1 MAGEIRREDVA
12 IGFNIDYQKLEKV
25 DAGIDKIVDKLGSL
39 GHKFEPVNQQVKT
52 FGTTFVDTIDKALG
66 ANKKLDASN
75 SEVSKGIQNNSRVAT
90 TFRDKMANINSV
102 TDSYTAS
109 QERHYH
115 QVGTAMDQVTKHASI
130 LGKKLHDL
138 PKETTAKVSFDTNGV
153 QATDLTGQLHKVDKS
168 MDKTAKKS
176 RRLHDIIMGTFVGT
190 AISNGIAGITNG
202 LHEAAQA
209 GMEYNKEQDT
219 MKTVWTSLT
228 TEAPKDGKNL
238 VKYINSM
245 SQHSI
250 YAADA
255 LNEMAQSFYHVHS
268 NEKETKN
275 WTNDFIALGSTLHM
289 SNDALAESGEQFAKI
304 VAGGK
309 ASSEDMAVMINR
321 FPMFG
326 EALQK
331 ATGKSMKQLY
341 AMSAAGKL
349 SAKQFTDTLT
359 YLGKKYEGGTKEAM
373 TSFLGMSMYLKSRFS
388 TLAGD
393 VMKTSFEMDKKT
405 ASSMQDLLSDKM
417 MKKYAKG
424 ISSAL
429 GVVTGAA
436 VHMIGYLDK
445 HKDTVIDVL
454 GTTGDIAGVFG
465 KEVWSDTVDI
475 LDDIGSA
482 FGLVDKNGQAAKDPL
497 EQIDDLLKGID
508 KHKEGIRIAAK
519 LMVGFFAI
527 KKATEFV
534 KLLKEVNT
542 QLKISAA
549 LNAIGSFG
557 GSKTPKGTPEI
568 PAEIPTGSAP
578 KAEASAGG
586 GLLTK
591 GKGLLSGA
599 AGLVKGSLIAAGV
612 TTIIDRL
619 PSAIAGQA
627 KGVKEASQG
636 KDVSKSTK
644 KQFLGGVGSD
654 EWIGNKLGSLWKWAT
669 TTRYPEGQGPKKATP
684 KKETTKSNPYSGVS
698 KDTKSFLKSTRSQIK
713 TATNGYLDI
722 MATGSKKAISKNKT
736 TYSQLLANV
745 DKYAG
750 SQKKSADGSV
760 NYLRKI
766 GAITA
771 TEQTKA
777 LQKEDSGSAKR
788 VASVK
793 KTIAQIERDEKNGG
807 GKRSQL
813 VAKLDG
819 QLLRL
824 TDTGAKNQRK
834 IYKQLHDG
842 VTSLTSKQYSA
853 VMKKSR
859 QARTS
864 TVTDARKQYDAQISS
879 ASKTYSKTLK
889 SAKATYGVHSD
900 MYKKIKKYAD
910 QQYTDTTSAA
920 HQQYK
925 DTVKWANKS
934 EKAVELAAANAAG
947 GVYGIMGV
955 MSDNITILGKQLA
968 TAVGGTW
975 HKPKTNDQAIHDNTD
990 PAGNLAKG
998 ARKLQGKTTVLKSGQ
1013 AGIQMPD
1020 PLTGHASGGSIAK
1033 PGMAMVAEAGTE
1045 IGYDSRS
1052 GKYQIF
1058 DHGPQLVHLTA
1069 GMHIMNHRDSM
1080 KAMRGGLGRG
1090 RILPGYAK
1098 GTGSVGAASVAT
1110 TVKVKCVNDA
1120 TMKNTEYKTKRS
1132 ADQIG
1137 TDIVSGYG
1145 KGTKGAQKKLTSLN
1159 KKSSQILKD
1168 TKNGTNKQTDLIRKQ
1183 MIADFDAAQKG
1194 ADKQLAQLKNGG
1206 LKTMGKLQDGMA
1218 KADQTIVSD
1227 FGNNF
1232 GKLPGLAKSAMKG
1245 AITSLNGGFT
1255 GIDSALSQFGGNK
1268 QVLRPIHYATG
1279 SNGPIDSDQLAVLND
1294 ASVGPRQEL
1303 VGRGSQLLRPVGD
1316 NVAVHLKKG
1325 DEVFNGTQV
1334 ERAKSYLPHFK
1345 KGTGASDSKLRSLA
1359 SSNASAPSKAFSQE
1373 FTVNVKANGANLQK
1387 GLTSTASAG
1396 AKTIG
1401 VPWENAMWG
1410 YIESLI
1416 NSGGG
1421 VGGGPV
1427 LHSPGSG
1434 WMKTSGFG
1442 NRGAVGGGFSS
1453 HDGNDFS
1460 GAKVVHAMQDAV
1472 VTRVGGA
1479 PSGWGGSDGIGESV
1493 ATKGGNLSL
1502 IYQELNGKSNSGATI
1517 LVHKGE
1523 HVKQGQ
1529 AIAKLGPSGTHVH
1542 VGAST
1547 EGLWSHGGDST
1558 RGWLD
1563 VTKLHSSFGN
1573 SESKKSKDKPK
1584 VSKAMTSLVKSQ
1596 LGPTAVKW
1604 IKKNLQD
1611 SIGDADIGNLSGS
1624 MMHRAKALAAAIKKM
1639 YGSAT
1644 NAGIA
1649 AVLGSWEFESGLNPS
1664 AVNPSGGASGLGQW
1678 LGGRKTALINYSK
1691 RHGKNWKSAEAQL
1704 EFALKG
1710 DGSDS
1715 SVLKSVLRGS
1725 GSVASLANKLS
1736 SQWER
1741 GGYNAQHVAGARK
1754 IEAAL
1759 HDEGGWSKKGKL
1771 NIFGEKSKEVTI
1783 NPRKASADGLI
1794 DSAIKARSKVDGS
1807 GLAGTLNQVLSSKPA
1822 SRVQPAKVAGSA
1834 GGRNVTIKM
1843 TNHIKIEGAGDD
1855 SAIKKSVEAGLQSGS
1870 EKMIDMVRRVIGTD
1884 QGREGFVI

>member
-75 SEVSKGIQNNSRVAT
+75 SEVSKGIQNNSRLAT

-102 TDSYTAS
+102 TGSYTAS

-250 YAADA
+250 YAADT

-349 SAKQFTDTLT
+349 SAKQFTETLT
-359 YLGKKYEGGTKEAM
+359 YLGKKYEGSTKEAM
-373 TSFLGMSMYLKSRFS
+373 TSFLGMSMYMKSRFS

-393 VMKTSFEMDKKT
+393 VMKTAFNMDKKT
-405 ASSMQDLLSDKM
+405 ASTMQDLLSDKM
-417 MKKYAKG
+417 MRKYAEG

-436 VHMIGYLDK
+436 VDGINYLDK
-445 HKDTVIDVL
+445 HKDTILDVMKNL
-454 GTTGDIAGVFG
+454 GGIAGTFG
-465 KEVWSDTVDI
+465 KEVWADSVEI
-475 LDDIGSA
+475 LTDIGDA
-482 FGLVDKNGQAAKDPL
+482 FGLVDKNGKAAKDPL
-497 EQIDDLLKGID
+497 DQLDALLKGID
-508 KHKEGIRIAAK
+508 KHKEGIKIAART
-519 LMVGFFAI
+519 MVGFFAV
-527 KKATEFV
+527 KKAAGFL
-534 KLLKEVNT
+534 KLLKEINT
-542 QLKISAA
+542 QLKISTV
-549 LNAIGSFG
+549 LNGIGSFSG
-557 GSKTPKGTPEI
+557 IKTPTGKHYQTKKGRHYATN
-568 PAEIPTGSAP
+568 PAIANDVDIAQAISESGTNAGRRFAKEAKKGGTSAGKTGGRHFSSRVKSAGDFAGKHGGKQFSGAIKGLAWADMGTSIGGNALGAFSDGISTKKGGKQLWKAGGAAVGGGFGLFLSGGNP
-578 KAEASAGG
+578 IVADAMSKLGEGIAEA
-586 GLLTK
+586 
-591 GKGLLSGA
+591 
-599 AGLVKGSLIAAGV
+599 IADSPFW
-612 TTIIDRL
+612 TNFKKFL
-619 PSAIAGQA
+619 NNPSQYLN
-627 KGVKEASQG
+627 KNHKSEQ
-636 KDVSKSTK
+636 KNVSKSNSRDKRHHRVQTVSPSAG
-644 KQFLGGVGSD
+644 FGAGAGSD
-654 EWIGNKLGSLWKWAT
+654 IGGL
-669 TTRYPEGQGPKKATP
+669 
-684 KKETTKSNPYSGVS
+684 
-698 KDTKSFLKSTRSQIK
+698 ST
-713 TATNGYLDI
+713 GY
-722 MATGSKKAISKNKT
+722 A
-736 TYSQLLANV
+736 
-745 DKYAG
+745 
-750 SQKKSADGSV
+750 
-760 NYLRKI
+760 
-766 GAITA
+766 
-771 TEQTKA
+771 
-777 LQKEDSGSAKR
+777 
-788 VASVK
+788 
-793 KTIAQIERDEKNGG
+793 NGG
-807 GKRSQL
+807 L
-813 VAKLDG
+813 
-819 QLLRL
+819 
-824 TDTGAKNQRK
+824 
-834 IYKQLHDG
+834 I
-842 VTSLTSKQYSA
+842 
-853 VMKKSR
+853 
-859 QARTS
+859 AR
-864 TVTDARKQYDAQISS
+864 
-879 ASKTYSKTLK
+879 
-889 SAKATYGVHSD
+889 
-900 MYKKIKKYAD
+900 
-910 QQYTDTTSAA
+910 
-920 HQQYK
+920 
-925 DTVKWANKS
+925 N
-934 EKAVELAAANAAG
+934 
-947 GVYGIMGV
+947 
-955 MSDNITILGKQLA
+955 
-968 TAVGGTW
+968 
-975 HKPKTNDQAIHDNTD
+975 
-990 PAGNLAKG
+990 
-998 ARKLQGKTTVLKSGQ
+998 
-1013 AGIQMPD
+1013 
-1020 PLTGHASGGSIAK
+1020 
-1033 PGMAMVAEAGTE
+1033 GMAMVGEAGTE
-1045 IGYDSRS
+1045 IGYDARK
-1052 GKYQIF
+1052 GTYQIY

-1069 GMHIMNHRDSM
+1069 GMHIMNHRDSL
-1080 KAMRGGLGRG
+1080 KAMRGGLGRN
-1090 RILPGYAK
+1090 RVLPGYAK
-1098 GTGSVGAASVAT
+1098 GTGAVGSASVDT
-1110 TVKVKCVNDA
+1110 TVKVKGVNDA

-1132 ADQIG
+1132 ADKIG
-1137 TDIVSGYG
+1137 SDITKGYA
-1145 KGTKGAQKKLTSLN
+1145 KGTKGAHGKLTGFN
-1159 KKSSQILKD
+1159 KQSDRLWKTNQSE
-1168 TKNGTNKQTDLIRKQ
+1168 TNKRTDQIRKGT
-1183 MIADFDAAQKG
+1183 IADFDAAQKG
-1194 ADKQLAQLKNGG
+1194 ADKQLIQLKNQA
-1206 LKTMGKLQDGMA
+1206 LKTMDKLQNGMS

-1227 FGNNF
+1227 FGSNF

-1294 ASVGPRQEL
+1294 ATAGPRQEL
-1303 VGRGSQLLRPVGD
+1303 VGRGDQLLKPIGD

-1325 DEVFNGTQV
+1325 DSVFNGAQV
-1334 ERAKSYLPHFK
+1334 ERAKPYLPHFK

-1359 SSNASAPSKAFSQE
+1359 SSNASDSSKAFSQE

-1396 AKTIG
+1396 AKTVG

-1427 LHSPGSG
+1427 LHSPGAG

-1479 PSGWGGSDGIGESV
+1479 PSGWGGGDGIGEFV

-1502 IYQELNGKSNSGATI
+1502 IYQELNGKSNSGANI

-1547 EGLWSHGGDST
+1547 EGLWSHGGGST

-1573 SESKKSKDKPK
+1573 SESKKSEDKPK

-1624 MMHRAKALAAAIKKM
+1624 MTHRAKALAAAIKKM

-1649 AVLGSWEFESGLNPS
+1649 AVLGNWEFESGLNPS
-1664 AVNPSGGASGLGQW
+1664 AVNPGGGASGLGQW

-1725 GSVASLANKLS
+1725 GSVASLANKFS

-1759 HDEGGWSKKGKL
+1759 HDDGGWSKKGKL
-1771 NIFGEKSKEVTI
+1771 NIFGEKSKEVAI
-1783 NPRKASADGLI
+1783 NPRKVSADGLI

-1807 GLAGTLNQVLSSKPA
+1807 GLAGTLNQVLSSKPT

-1843 TNHIKIEGAGDD
+1843 TNNIKIEGAGDG
-1855 SAIKKSVEAGLQSGS
+1855 SEIKKSVETGLQSSS
-1870 EKMIDMVRRVIGTD
+1870 EKLIDMVRRAIGTD